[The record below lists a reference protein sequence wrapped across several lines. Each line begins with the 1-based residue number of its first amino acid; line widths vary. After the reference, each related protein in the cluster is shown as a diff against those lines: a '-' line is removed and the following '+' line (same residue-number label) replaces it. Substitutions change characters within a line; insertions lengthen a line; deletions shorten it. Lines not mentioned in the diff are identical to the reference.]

1 MGISTDLRGPYWSLR
16 SQGGF
21 EEDREEGLRQG
32 PEWGF
37 KERPKERS
45 EERPEERPRE
55 RPIWSDLK
63 SDLRGDLWSDL
74 RGDLRSDGRSDLRM
88 HRQISASPEN
98 PLRSYLWIPLMPSNL
113 VCFCV
118 FFFFCKRPERNA
130 QCGSLGIRGPK

>member
-1 MGISTDLRGPYWSLR
+1 MR
-16 SQGGF
+16 SQGVF

-32 PEWGF
+32 PEWVF
-37 KERPKERS
+37 KERPKQRS

-88 HRQISASPEN
+88 CRQISASPEN

-118 FFFFCKRPERNA
+118 FFWGGERPERHA